1 MKQHEG
7 EARGI
12 PFFSPSPWRAKFY
25 NTFGKFSFFLFSSGE
40 TIFVESTIHFVK
52 HWLNIKK
59 KLQYNFCMA
68 LSLTNATITK
78 RKT

>member
-1 MKQHEG
+1 MKVKQEG
-7 EARGI
+7 SLSLAHLHGEQSFTTLLANFLS
-12 PFFSPSPWRAKFY
+12 FFSQV
-25 NTFGKFSFFLFSSGE
+25 GKL
-40 TIFVESTIHFVK
+40 FVESTIHFVK